1 MKLKPDE
8 KLDVKLHFEGW
19 QKRQT
24 EQTHFLLLSLTI
36 FFHFI
41 RLFWYH
47 VFTWSCVSPSD
58 WARSNLQ
65 NHKQNKRLHIRRA
78 ESFTYFQNGFHFFPQ
93 STRQNQSFFFSHWQE
108 KKRNDKNLDTNCGFY
123 LSTKYMRLEVA
134 GNCAPECSMR
144 PLSYSELRLWISHQ
158 SWFAGAGTLT
168 LCTCSPGNTAR
179 NICTDIGNLITALV
193 AGRLGRSEEKL
204 QNASTTC
211 VDPWLIGLL
220 VGA

>member
-1 MKLKPDE
+1 MSSPGAVWVQATGPGLTCKITSKI
-8 KLDVKLHFEGW
+8 KGCTLDG
-19 QKRQT
+19 Q
-24 EQTHFLLLSLTI
+24 
-36 FFHFI
+36 
-41 RLFWYH
+41 
-47 VFTWSCVSPSD
+47 SPSHTFKMAFIIFSPKAPD
-58 WARSNLQ
+58 RISL
-65 NHKQNKRLHIRRA
+65 
-78 ESFTYFQNGFHFFPQ
+78 
-93 STRQNQSFFFSHWQE
+93 FFFSHWQE